1 MYNKPGGGISLW
13 IDTKTDYKKMAEA
26 LQEKSVVVSPGEKF
40 MINGNKTQYIR
51 LCFTNVTIPK
61 MEVGIRR
68 IGECI
73 EKLRK

>member
-1 MYNKPGGGISLW
+1 
-13 IDTKTDYKKMAEA
+13 
-26 LQEKSVVVSPGEKF
+26 

-51 LCFTNVTIPK
+51 FCFTNVTIPK